1 MVLTASDTLEN
12 KIWEEVGD
20 VCITEAALLKE
31 SERDSDETKAVAE
44 PTPPELLASRTVV
57 GCGTKSEVVC
67 ETKSGVVSVTESEV
81 CCAGKEL
88 ESAVSTTVGDIL
100 VGVGLSIWEAAITV
114 VPTVSELVTK
124 GCATVD
130 KAIKSVVDTTSV
142 GNPEEVVS
150 VNCVQSQVELVSV
163 QYVVQTSNSRMAY

>member
-1 MVLTASDTLEN
+1 MLLDSKGEIEGTSD
-12 KIWEEVGD
+12 D
-20 VCITEAALLKE
+20 VCITEDELSTD
-31 SERDSDETKAVAE
+31 SELVSRDSDETTAVAE
-44 PTPPELLASRTVV
+44 TTPPEPLASRTVV

-67 ETKSGVVSVTESEV
+67 ETKSGVVCAEV

-88 ESAVSTTVGDIL
+88 ESAVSTTVGDVL
-100 VGVGLSIWEAAITV
+100 VGVGLSIWEAAIMV
-114 VPTVSELVTK
+114 VSTVSELVMK